1 MRFTSIG
8 IALRASSESADRAGM
23 LGVNVGFTH
32 NVAWMI
38 AALLAAISLIMRA
51 TLVGLPF
58 GPALGPSLLL
68 RALTA
73 AVIARME
80 RFSVMFIA
88 GCGLGVVE
96 TVILWNKGEPTLVD
110 PVMFVIVVGTLLFQ
124 RRNKESRVEDQA
136 ISSWQNA
143 ANVRPVPR
151 ELAALPEVK
160 WVMRGLRVA
169 VRRGAHRAA
178 VHARAARH
186 QPRGG
191 GGDLLHHRDLA
202 GAPHRLGR

>member
-1 MRFTSIG
+1 
-8 IALRASSESADRAGM
+8 
-23 LGVNVGFTH
+23 
-32 NVAWMI
+32 
-38 AALLAAISLIMRA
+38 MRA

-110 PVMFVIVVGTLLFQ
+110 PVMFVIVVGTLLVPAAEQGVARRGPGRLELAERRQ
-124 RRNKESRVEDQA
+124 RPPGAPRAGRAPRGQVGDPGPAGRLRRGRSSRSPSSSALRDTNLAAAVA
-136 ISSWQNA
+136 IYSIIAMSLVLLTGWAGEISLGQVAFVAIGA
-143 ANVRPVPR
+143 AAAGAVNVRWDLDPIAELPR
-151 ELAALPEVK
+151 S
-160 WVMRGLRVA
+160 
-169 VRRGAHRAA
+169 RRRS
-178 VHARAARH
+178 
-186 QPRGG
+186 
-191 GGDLLHHRDLA
+191 
-202 GAPHRLGR
+202 APSRR